1 MLIAI
6 LEKVRLK
13 KENYLSLMQYVK
25 VFADDRQTQKKA
37 YKILSKVIARFELES
52 LDEIVEIK

>member
-13 KENYLSLMQYVK
+13 KENYLSLMKYVK
-25 VFADDRQTQKKA
+25 VFADDKQTQKKA
-37 YKILSKVIARFELES
+37 YKILAKVI
-52 LDEIVEIK
+52 